1 MKYNIHTLEI
11 SKEAILS
18 RTSELSLWKYY
29 CPNFV
34 ENQRF
39 YSEFYPD
46 SNPGCVVYFNN
57 GKGLYY
63 DFGEPEH
70 SYDIFSYIQRKYNI
84 NFRKA
89 LEIINTDFNL
99 KLGWSQG
106 NSKSLGYSGIPSLI
120 QAKDTVKKQIKVKVR
135 NWELKDKEYWKDKYN
150 ISASLL
156 NKYNIY
162 PLSHYWIIKENKEI
176 FITCKSITYGYYFG
190 KDTWKIYSP
199 YSEYKWVSN
208 TTKDVIQGYNQLT
221 SGNSLVI
228 TSSLKDVLC
237 WSNLGFNA
245 IAPQSEAQVLNST
258 VLSLLQA
265 QYKRIFINMDS
276 DEAGREYALKWL
288 KMNPGLINIEVPD
301 FKDLSDYIEN
311 YGFEKAQQL
320 VKNLIQ

>member
-11 SKEAILS
+11 SKENILS

-57 GKGLYY
+57 DKGLYY
-63 DFGEPEH
+63 DFGEPDH
-70 SYDIFSYIQRKYNI
+70 SYDIFGYVQRKYNI
-84 NFRKA
+84 NYFKA
-89 LEIINTDFNL
+89 LQLINTDFNL
-99 KLGWSQG
+99 KLGWFQG
-106 NSKSLGYSGIPSLI
+106 NSKYSLGYPGIPSLV
-120 QAKDTVKKQIKVKVR
+120 QAKDSFKKQIKVKIR
-135 NWELKDKEYWKDKYN
+135 DWNNADKEYWKDRYN
-150 ISASLL
+150 ISSLLL
-156 NKYNIY
+156 NKYNVY
-162 PLSHYWIIKENKEI
+162 PLSHYWIIKQDKEV

-190 KDTWKIYSP
+190 GLWKIYAP
-199 YSEYKWVSN
+199 YAEYKWISN
-208 TTKDVIQGYNQLT
+208 TTKDIIQGYDQLEL
-221 SGNSLVI
+221 GDNLVI

-237 WSNLGFNA
+237 WKNSGFNS
-245 IAPQSEAQVLNST
+245 IAPQSEAQVFNNAVLNSLE
-258 VLSLLQA
+258 V

-276 DEAGREYALKWL
+276 DEAGKEYALEWL
-288 KMNPGLINIEVPD
+288 KMSPKLINIEIPE

-320 VKNLIQ
+320 VKDLI